1 MLLLEQLK
9 YLKMKNNFSII
20 LLFMSIQIYTQNQ
33 KVKDFLKTNYII
45 SELHNDFNNDG
56 LKDDL
61 YIFASNTEKETKV
74 TTEGMNKRKL
84 LIIFNRNN
92 NNSVYY
98 ENDNIFPCRE
108 CTGKS
113 DNDISDL
120 KFEKNILSYKT
131 IIAPFAS
138 NNYSVIDFSLK
149 FSQNS
154 FKLYK
159 YEETYYKVD
168 EDNDATI
175 KLDNSDIA
183 KIKFNYYDWIA
194 NNSWSDHVLVTNQNV
209 KKLNDFAYSL
219 GNINP
224 SFAIDLLQEIIK
236 KYPNRVVAYL
246 NLADNYWAI
255 NKKDLAKENYKKYIA
270 LMKSQNKDLKRI
282 PKQVWERLK

>member
-1 MLLLEQLK
+1 
-9 YLKMKNNFSII
+9 MKNNFSII

-74 TTEGMNKRKL
+74 TIEDMNKRKL

-131 IIAPFAS
+131 IIAPFSS
-138 NNYSVIDFSLK
+138 NNYSIINFKLK
-149 FSQNS
+149 FINQS
-154 FKLYK
+154 FEICN
-159 YEETYYKVD
+159 YEETYYKVG
-168 EDNDATI
+168 EDNHAI
-175 KLDNSDIA
+175 IRLDSGDIP
-183 KIKFNYYDWIA
+183 KMKFNYYDWVA
-194 NNSWSDHVLVTNQNV
+194 NKSWDDYILVTSQNV
-209 KKLNDFAYSL
+209 TKLNDFAYKIESV
-219 GNINP
+219 NP
-224 SFAIDLLQEIIK
+224 SVLINVLLKIIK
-236 KYPNRVVAYL
+236 KYPERVVAYL
-246 NLADNYWAI
+246 NLADGYWETGD
-255 NKKDLAKENYKKYIA
+255 KLKAKENYKKYIA

-282 PKQVWERLK
+282 PQLVWERAK

>member
-1 MLLLEQLK
+1 MKSKIFILFIFSSYSAFAQIYNKKELLKNYNAYDIVLK
-9 YLKMKNNFSII
+9 YN
-20 LLFMSIQIYTQNQ
+20 
-33 KVKDFLKTNYII
+33 
-45 SELHNDFNNDG
+45 NDFNND
-56 LKDDL
+56 KIMDVL
-61 YIFASNTEKETKV
+61 YILSSKKENDEALV
-74 TTEGMNKRKL
+74 
-84 LIIFNRNN
+84 NN
-92 NNSVYY
+92 NNSVSKRKAVIYLGKTNENFLRIF

-108 CTGKS
+108 CVGKS

-120 KFEKNILSYKT
+120 RFENNILSYKT
-131 IIAPFAS
+131 TIAPFAS

-175 KLDNSDIA
+175 KLDDRDIA

-194 NNSWSDHVLVTNQNV
+194 NNSWNDHVLVTNQNV

-224 SFAIDLLQEIIK
+224 SFAIDLLQKIIK
-236 KYPNRVVAYL
+236 KYPNRFVVYL

-270 LMKSQNKDLKRI
+270 LMKSQNKDLKKI
-282 PKQVWERLK
+282 PQEVWERAE